1 MNKLMIATVL
11 VAMTSTTAIA
21 DGLTDLGLDDP
32 EVMAPPSASGD
43 WDGPYVG
50 LSYGRTSGSTSVP
63 SFGKECYK
71 TDIETGDRWDLD
83 LSTPGIE
90 TIPCDTVLEYN
101 GFYVEEVQVPGE
113 TVVSDTTSNEFG
125 AFAGYRVD
133 LGQFVLGAELGGLG
147 DVKYLEGQAGLDLGR
162 VLTYVS
168 VGTAEFGNESS
179 EVFGIGA
186 DMKFGKVLVGGKA
199 FEGDGGAVAMVR
211 VGLTF

>member
-11 VAMTSTTAIA
+11 VAMTSTAALA
-21 DGLTDLGLDDP
+21 DGLTALGLDDP

-50 LSYGRTSGSTSVP
+50 LSYGRVSSLTSVTSYTEQCFKFDDVAGERFSDELKDCATYVP
-63 SFGKECYK
+63 P
-71 TDIETGDRWDLD
+71 
-83 LSTPGIE
+83 PGYS
-90 TIPCDTVLEYN
+90 LER
-101 GFYVEEVQVPGE
+101 VQVPGE
-113 TVVSDTTSNEFG
+113 TITTDTTSDEFG

-199 FEGDGGAVAMVR
+199 FEGDAGAVAMVR